1 MGPTLKLKKAGG
13 GLGGR
18 AQRLPPNALIARN
31 ALQVLTWLLLLLLL
45 LLWWLSSTLVLLLDQ
60 RTRGPEDR
68 RTGEPGDQRTGG
80 LGDQGTGGPGDQRT
94 GGPGDQDQRTG
105 GPGDRSQGTRGPK
118 KKKNAPPQK
127 KKIPPKI
134 PPLLQ
139 TRSTISIKQS
149 VKFVGICYIIALHWP
164 KHVPTIWH
172 FWACGMSQCRVEAII
187 LHAAAPSWAAF
198 QRRQRSIREVGWHVD
213 WRSARVPRNILLI
226 QTIVKSTTYAQH
238 HPLLSGSFE
247 VQSQDPPKT
256 WQPGVPELPK
266 TTATREL
273 WLLLPLK
280 I

>member
-1 MGPTLKLKKAGG
+1 MSRWCSTACWWVLIWSLISN
-13 GLGGR
+13 L
-18 AQRLPPNALIARN
+18 LLHVIARRF
-31 ALQVLTWLLLLLLL
+31 
-45 LLWWLSSTLVLLLDQ
+45 S
-60 RTRGPEDR
+60 E
-68 RTGEPGDQRTGG
+68 
-80 LGDQGTGGPGDQRT
+80 
-94 GGPGDQDQRTG
+94 
-105 GPGDRSQGTRGPK
+105 RSQHAIIIGPM
-118 KKKNAPPQK
+118 AVAV
-127 KKIPPKI
+127 II
-134 PPLLQ
+134 SGIGRICHIHRERTWMVVLQ